1 MPELPEVET
10 VRRDLHRLLRGQWV
24 KNVSVNK
31 EKMVRGSTSLFKR
44 NLRGLLVQGVKR
56 RGKLLIFSMTDG
68 KSLLVH
74 MKMTGQM
81 IYQSKQT
88 LVGGGHGQPRVKRD
102 ELPNKYTHVVIVFGD
117 GARLFFNDMRQFGY
131 MRLVNAKQLE
141 QVVKRF
147 GVEPLSK
154 AFTPDKLRR
163 LVRGRKTSLKNVLLD
178 QRGVAGLGNIYV
190 DELCFLAGVRPM
202 RRADKVTD
210 REIVKLHKAAINVLK
225 RAIAARGTTFNSYRD
240 GLGGE
245 GKFVRML
252 KVYGRSGKLCVRC
265 KTILKRV
272 KIGGRGTVYCPVCQ
286 K

>member
-1 MPELPEVET
+1 M
-10 VRRDLHRLLRGQWV
+10 
-24 KNVSVNK
+24 
-31 EKMVRGSTSLFKR
+31 
-44 NLRGLLVQGVKR
+44 
-56 RGKLLIFSMTDG
+56 
-68 KSLLVH
+68 
-74 MKMTGQM
+74 
-81 IYQSKQT
+81 
-88 LVGGGHGQPRVKRD
+88 
-102 ELPNKYTHVVIVFGD
+102 VIVFGD